1 MDNLKRI
8 KACLLLSTMLP
19 VLSSCSSNDI
29 KYNNYKIMQ
38 EYNLEMDDYY
48 LVKVD
53 KINNKK
59 LEVIGKFDTIEE
71 AKEYL
76 DSIMLLEE
84 DNTKKNYIFSGVS
97 ILIIGGFMYLCIKN
111 QKKDEK
117 EKVLKK

>member
-59 LEVIGKFDTIEE
+59 LEVIGKFDTIE
-71 AKEYL
+71 Y
-76 DSIMLLEE
+76 S
-84 DNTKKNYIFSGVS
+84 NKKF
-97 ILIIGGFMYLCIKN
+97 II
-111 QKKDEK
+111 
-117 EKVLKK
+117 

>member
-29 KYNNYKIMQ
+29 KHNNYKIMQ
-38 EYNLEMDDYY
+38 EYNLEVDDYY
-48 LVKVD
+48 LVKID
-53 KINNKK
+53 NINNKK

-76 DSIMLLEE
+76 DSLMLLEE

-111 QKKDEK
+111 QKKNEK